1 MATKNPIVTKKQ
13 LEESGFDNLRDYLN
27 DKRNLMRKDGK
38 VALRKG
44 DMDIKSAAEK
54 RSSTRMADVAAK
66 KPQAERR
73 SDTRLKAGNAS
84 SASSKAANMMDMPL
98 SATGPTISSMDT
110 DVMRTN
116 SRTAAKE
123 AGASRKSSAE
133 SEAKAKDKKTF
144 GALNRTETNRAQ
156 RETAMRD
163 DKASYKKGGSIDG
176 CAVRGHTRGM
186 QVKMTGKR

>member
-1 MATKNPIVTKKQ
+1 MMATKNPTVTKKQ
-13 LEESGFDNLRDYLN
+13 LEESGFDNLRDYMNAERGLT
-27 DKRNLMRKDGK
+27 RKDGK

-54 RSSTRMADVAAK
+54 RSAVRMEDEK
-66 KPQAERR
+66 AEKSRVEKR
-73 SDTRLKAGNAS
+73 SDTRLRAGKAS
-84 SASSKAANMMDMPL
+84 STSPKAVNMMDMPL
-98 SATGPTISSMDT
+98 SANSPTISSMDT

-123 AGASRKSSAE
+123 AGESRKASAE
-133 SEAKAKDKKTF
+133 SAAKAKDKKTF

-176 CAVRGHTRGM
+176 CAVRGHTRGK
-186 QVKMTGKR
+186 QVKMR

>member
-1 MATKNPIVTKKQ
+1 MATKNPTVTKKQ
-13 LEESGFDNLRDYLN
+13 LEESGFDNLRDYMNAERGLT
-27 DKRNLMRKDGK
+27 RKDGK

-54 RSSTRMADVAAK
+54 RSAVRMEDEK
-66 KPQAERR
+66 AEKSRVEKR
-73 SDTRLKAGNAS
+73 SDTRLRAGKAS
-84 SASSKAANMMDMPL
+84 STSPKAVNMMDMPL
-98 SATGPTISSMDT
+98 SANSPTISSMDT

-123 AGASRKSSAE
+123 AGESRKASAE
-133 SEAKAKDKKTF
+133 SAAKAKDKKTF

-176 CAVRGHTRGM
+176 CAVRGHTRGK
-186 QVKMTGKR
+186 QVKMR